1 MQFRV
6 DSLGLSGG
14 VTQVLRD
21 LIHQR
26 LGLFYDANQFDQLAD
41 RLAPLVAFQERV
53 PETDRPDLHIRQVHP
68 GDHRRKLLDTD
79 R

>member
-1 MQFRV
+1 MQYRV

-26 LGLFYDANQFDQLAD
+26 LGLFYEAIHFVHVAD
-41 RLAPLVAFQERV
+41 RLALLVVARGMSSFM
-53 PETDRPDLHIRQVHP
+53 DYY
-68 GDHRRKLLDTD
+68 
-79 R
+79 